1 MTKRVYISADYDPN
15 DGDQEVVE
23 ELNKWG
29 DDNKHKV
36 NFVDM
41 AQVSSGTVANEL
53 DCRICDLK
61 AEFNRQINAS
71 SAVVFVVG
79 NKTASRTAGC
89 ACERSYKSQNE
100 CTCTPYKSNA
110 KGQKPCKI
118 TGTITPGANNDVGNI
133 NSYSYLRQEF
143 EQVCF

>member
-41 AQVSSGTVANEL
+41 A
-53 DCRICDLK
+53 
-61 AEFNRQINAS
+61 
-71 SAVVFVVG
+71 
-79 NKTASRTAGC
+79 
-89 ACERSYKSQNE
+89 
-100 CTCTPYKSNA
+100 
-110 KGQKPCKI
+110 
-118 TGTITPGANNDVGNI
+118 
-133 NSYSYLRQEF
+133 
-143 EQVCF
+143 